1 MGSTSHQI
9 NLQADRNA
17 QMQEQQQSWQ
27 SEENDKDR
35 LWQEQQWLR
44 QFEKTAEQWQNQ
56 FNKENEE
63 WQRRFE
69 AQNDYNSPA
78 AQIERLKQA
87 GVNPAAALQSIAG
100 NAGLAAAGGSSQPTS
115 PSPVSPS
122 LPGPHGVSPV
132 GAMSFSGVASGAQIF
147 SSLAQ
152 LQDSLSSAASRGFE
166 TAAAQ
171 RKVQSE
177 IDKNLSEVSR
187 NLEEAGLTRT
197 NNLLRQTFGPGKEF
211 AEIRSII
218 NDAALKE
225 AQGKTEDSKQ
235 LLNRALAYVN
245 NTKGKINEDSLPLL
259 LKELQGKIDNLDADT
274 RLKGAQTKTESTKQ
288 ALNVATA
295 ENLDAETVYINA
307 LRKTEDDLRQGRVDA
322 QTLANDISE
331 VRKQIV
337 TRQNN
342 NEILVNDH
350 YVNGLINQF
359 EREGILNAELK
370 EQLYKAVQENNWL
383 FVDKYLSAVE
393 SVTRSFGN
401 LLGGAASLRRAGV
414 AERIQDIMEKDEITE
429 SHDVKNDDGS
439 RSRYTVRRR
448 R

>member
-1 MGSTSHQI
+1 MASDKDLMNHQA
-9 NLQADRNA
+9 NLNMTAQQQQQNWQSYENMADRF
-17 QMQEQQQSWQ
+17 
-27 SEENDKDR
+27 
-35 LWQEQQWLR
+35 WQERFWN
-44 QFEKTAEQWQNQ
+44 EQNDIQTQEWWKRFDVQNQ
-56 FNKENEE
+56 
-63 WQRRFE
+63 
-69 AQNDYNSPA
+69 YNLPTE
-78 AQIERLKQA
+78 QVKRLKAA
-87 GVNPAAALQSIAG
+87 GFNPAAISSQALG
-100 NAGLAAAGGSSQPTS
+100 DMGLASAGGSSNTAS
-115 PSPVSPS
+115 PQIPS
-122 LPGPHGVSPV
+122 SHGVSPV
-132 GAMSFSGVASGAQIF
+132 GSMSFSGVASSAQVF

-197 NNLLRQTFGPGKEF
+197 NNLLRQTFGAGKEY
-211 AEIRSII
+211 AEIRSLI

-235 LLNRALAYVN
+235 ILNKALAFAAN
-245 NTKGKINEDSLPLL
+245 AKGNVDQETLPLL
-259 LKELQGKIDNLDADT
+259 LKELQGKINNLEADT
-274 RLKGAQTKTESTKQ
+274 KLKGAQTKTESTKQ
-288 ALNVATA
+288 SLNVATA

-307 LRKTEDDLRQGRVDA
+307 LRKTEDDLRTGRVEA

-331 VRKQIV
+331 VRKQII

-370 EQLYKAVQENNWL
+370 EQLYKAIQENNWL
-383 FVDKYLSAVE
+383 FVDKYLAAVE

-401 LLGGAASLRRAGV
+401 LLGGAAIWRRVGI
-414 AERIQDIMEKDEITE
+414 AERVQDLLEKDEITE
-429 SHDVKNDDGS
+429 SYDAKNDDGS
-439 RSRYTVRRR
+439 RSRYTVKRRR
-448 R
+448 